1 LFDASKLSR
10 DLPYRNGLIHRVLLL
25 FHELARTKV
34 ETYGPDLTV
43 KTKYEGNIETT
54 GLYLCQIQYV
64 FMNITF
70 KIADTDLEFEQ
81 AKELFQEYAEFL
93 NVDLCFQNFSGELEN
108 LRKQYDK
115 PDGLLLLAY
124 LDELPAGCVGV
135 RQFDSET
142 AELKRMFVRPEY
154 RGYKLGKELLE
165 RAMEGAKALGYE
177 KMKLDTLANLVKARE
192 LYESFGFQTIPAYR
206 FNPID
211 GAIYMEKTL

>member
-1 LFDASKLSR
+1 
-10 DLPYRNGLIHRVLLL
+10 
-25 FHELARTKV
+25 
-34 ETYGPDLTV
+34 
-43 KTKYEGNIETT
+43 
-54 GLYLCQIQYV
+54 
-64 FMNITF
+64 MNITF

-81 AKELFQEYAEFL
+81 AKVLFQEYAEFL